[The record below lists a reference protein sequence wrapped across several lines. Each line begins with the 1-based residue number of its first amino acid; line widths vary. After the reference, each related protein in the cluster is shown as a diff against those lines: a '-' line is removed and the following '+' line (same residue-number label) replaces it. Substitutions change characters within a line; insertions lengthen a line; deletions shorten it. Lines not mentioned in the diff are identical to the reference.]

1 MKKADLLVKLQA
13 SNDGS
18 VEMENPVQTARELA
32 THANEIKHLQQDMDR
47 VLVELEAMK
56 QTVDSINQKL
66 DKAEGGWKT
75 LIWIGGLATSVT
87 GVIGYIIGQ
96 IRN

>member
-1 MKKADLLVKLQA
+1 MEDL
-13 SNDGS
+13 
-18 VEMENPVQTARELA
+18 VQTARELA
-32 THANEIKHLQQDMDR
+32 THATEIKHIQSDMDK
-47 VLVELEAMK
+47 VLEELNTMK
-56 QTVDSINQKL
+56 NTIDDINQKL

-96 IRN
+96 IRVYHWKSS

>member
-1 MKKADLLVKLQA
+1 
-13 SNDGS
+13 
-18 VEMENPVQTARELA
+18 MENPVQTARELA

-47 VLVELEAMK
+47 VLIELEAMK

-96 IRN
+96 IRS

>member
-1 MKKADLLVKLQA
+1 MRKQA
-13 SNDGS
+13 SNDGN
-18 VEMENPVQTARELA
+18 VEMEDLVQTARELA
-32 THANEIKHLQQDMDR
+32 THASEIKHLQSDMDR
-47 VLVELEAMK
+47 VLFELNAMK

-75 LIWIGGLATSVT
+75 LIWVGGLATSVT
-87 GVIGYIIGQ
+87 GVIGYIIGH

>member
-1 MKKADLLVKLQA
+1 
-13 SNDGS
+13 
-18 VEMENPVQTARELA
+18 MENPVQTARELA

-47 VLVELEAMK
+47 VLIELEAMK